1 MRKKMVSIVLGVA
14 LLVSARAG
22 MAEEAPI
29 AIKPRQ
35 DLSFKLEIQNSIF
48 KGLKWLE
55 KKQNPDGSWSQPEY
69 PALTAL
75 VLTSF
80 QGEPTNK
87 YRAEQPEFI
96 RKGYLYLLKNVQP
109 DGGIYVKSGQ
119 MPMENYNTAVS
130 MVALVMARDKA
141 YESILKNARNYLV
154 SLQNNGGIGY
164 NKTGH
169 SDMSNT
175 LLALEALYYTKHLA
189 GQDTTPSDLQTT
201 RQLDWKSAIEF
212 IQSCQNLP
220 GYNKEAWASDDPQ
233 NKGGFVYLPGESKAG
248 EVKLAS
254 GKVAL
259 RSYGSISYAGLL
271 SYIYADLAQ
280 DDPRVKAVYEWLQ
293 DNYTVEENPGMGGD
307 GLFYYY
313 QAMAKALS
321 LYGADT
327 LTLRDGKVV
336 NWRKDL
342 ASKLL
347 ALQNGEDGSWVNAS
361 GRWWEKDPVLVTSY
375 VLITLEILHR
385 GM

>member
-1 MRKKMVSIVLGVA
+1 MLKKMVPFFMGVA
-14 LLVSARAG
+14 LLVSAQAG
-22 MAEEAPI
+22 MAEETPI
-29 AIKPRQ
+29 TIKSRQ
-35 DLSFKLEIQNSIF
+35 DLSFKLELQNAIF

-69 PALTAL
+69 PALTSL
-75 VLTSF
+75 VLTAF
-80 QGEPTNK
+80 QGEPTDK
-87 YRAEQPEFI
+87 YRVEKPEFI
-96 RKGYLYLLKNVQP
+96 QKGYLYLLKNVQP

-130 MVALVMARDKA
+130 MVALMVARDKA
-141 YESILKNARNYLV
+141 YDSILKNARNYLI
-154 SLQNNGGIGY
+154 SLQNDGGIGY

-175 LLALEALYYTKHLA
+175 LMGLEALYYTKHLA
-189 GQDTTPSDLQTT
+189 GQDAPPAELQTV

-220 GYNKEAWASDDPQ
+220 AYNKAVWASDDPQ
-233 NKGGFVYLPGESKAG
+233 NMGGFVYLPGESKAG
-248 EVKLAS
+248 ETKLAS

-271 SYIYADLAQ
+271 SYIYADLAK
-280 DDPRVKAVYEWLQ
+280 DDPRVKAVYAWLQ
-293 DNYTVEENPGMGGD
+293 DNYTVDENPGMGGD

-321 LYGADT
+321 LYGSDT
-327 LTLRDGKVV
+327 LTLRDGRVI

-347 ALQNGEDGSWVNAS
+347 SLQNGEDGSWVNAS

-385 GM
+385 GL